1 MILAGTAALFLVP
14 AAGQSQFPQGP
25 GGPPGGGP
33 PGGGFR
39 GGFDPN
45 QFWNMLS
52 GGKSVIDRN
61 SLDPRM
67 QGWFDRMAERA
78 GITDGKMTKEQFDAY
93 QQRRMTEGFG
103 GGRGGPPG
111 SPPGT
116 PGAPAAPGAPEDRR
130 GGPSP
135 DQANSMA
142 ENFFHRY
149 DLNGDGYL
157 NNDEMPEALRIE
169 REKFDTDRNGL
180 IDLNEF
186 KAYFQARMQS
196 YRAER
201 DASRRDT
208 RDDSQEDEPKKPVV
222 YRAGTLPKGIPAWF
236 AQLDSDGDAQIGLYE
251 WKNSG
256 RPLEEFFKYDRNND
270 GFVTVDEVMYFVAQN
285 GEGNGGD
292 ERSGGFPGSRG
303 GMAMGGPGSPWGGSP
318 GMGGPG
324 GFGGF
329 GRPGGFGMPGGPGGM
344 MGRGDG
350 TRNMRYLPPGG
361 GDGGRQWPGPNGNGE
376 LKGRGR
382 FGGGPGGDNGKGG
395 RPKGKNRD
403 RDGSKDG

>member
-1 MILAGTAALFLVP
+1 MRRVRLMILAGTAALFLLP

-25 GGPPGGGP
+25 GGFPGGGGP
-33 PGGGFR
+33 PGGMGGR

-67 QGWFDRMAERA
+67 QGMFDRMAARA
-78 GITDGKMTKEQFDAY
+78 GITNGKMTKEQFDAY
-93 QQRRMTEGFG
+93 QQQRQAE
-103 GGRGGPPG
+103 RGGAPPT
-111 SPPGT
+111 PAAP
-116 PGAPAAPGAPEDRR
+116 PGAPATPAAPGTPQDRR

-142 ENFFHRY
+142 ENFFRRY

-169 REKFDTDRNGL
+169 REKYDTDRNGL

-186 KAYFQARMQS
+186 KAYFQARIQS
-196 YRAER
+196 YQAER
-201 DASRRDT
+201 NASRRDT

-236 AQLDSDGDAQIGLYE
+236 AQMDSDGDAQIGLYE

-270 GFVTVDEVMYFVAQN
+270 GFVTVDEVMYFVAQS
-285 GEGNGGD
+285 GEGNGGE
-292 ERSGGFPGSRG
+292 ERPGGFPGSR

-324 GFGGF
+324 GFG
-329 GRPGGFGMPGGPGGM
+329 RPGGFGMPGGM

-350 TRNMRYLPPGG
+350 TRSMRYGSPG
-361 GDGGRQWPGPNGNGE
+361 DGNGE
-376 LKGRGR
+376 MKGRGR
-382 FGGGPGGDNGKGG
+382 FGGMPGGDNAKGG
-395 RPKGKNRD
+395 FGRPRGEGKGKNRD
-403 RDGSKDG
+403 RDSKKDG